1 MNPWEDRYQDGET
14 HWDKGEATPCLLQW
28 LESEK
33 ASGLTRGR
41 VLVPGCGFGHDVRA
55 WAEAGFEA
63 HGLDIAPS
71 AVEGARAQTPAEL
84 SNASFVEGDFLH
96 DDPEEP
102 YDFLFEHTCFCAIDP
117 SQRDAYAA
125 AAARWLKPGGQF
137 LAVHYMLP
145 PDEDGPP
152 FGTDREEILE
162 RFGQDFELIGDWEPR
177 SWEHRQGK
185 EWMFHWRRL

>member
-1 MNPWEDRYQDGET
+1 M
-14 HWDKGEATPCLLQW
+14 
-28 LESEK
+28 
-33 ASGLTRGR
+33 
-41 VLVPGCGFGHDVRA
+41 
-55 WAEAGFEA
+55 
-63 HGLDIAPS
+63 
-71 AVEGARAQTPAEL
+71 
-84 SNASFVEGDFLH
+84 EGDFLN
-96 DDPEEP
+96 DDPDEP

-162 RFGQDFELIGDWEPR
+162 RFGQA
-177 SWEHRQGK
+177 S
-185 EWMFHWRRL
+185 